1 MRSSIFLETKTKA
14 ARDLNLPISIV
25 ITLSAAIFEGLR
37 ANVTTNA
44 LLLQGELTPQL
55 APLCEPGSLYLSLD
69 TKCQSLSALL
79 ITIDIRLP
87 LVQDGVEVVK
97 LASRTLVYLHVPS
110 KTPLFFDV
118 DGRNKLFPTVYA
130 LWRVRQ
136 LSAEADAQSGSFSL
150 CCPTLV
156 VHPPVSKFVLN
167 GADVMLPG
175 ALMESKVGCFG
186 EV

>member
-1 MRSSIFLETKTKA
+1 MGI
-14 ARDLNLPISIV
+14 
-25 ITLSAAIFEGLR
+25 R
-37 ANVTTNA
+37 A
-44 LLLQGELTPQL
+44 
-55 APLCEPGSLYLSLD
+55 
-69 TKCQSLSALL
+69 
-79 ITIDIRLP
+79 P
-87 LVQDGVEVVK
+87 LVQDGIEVVK

-136 LSAEADAQSGSFSL
+136 ISAESGTMVAAAKTSAQSGPCSL

-175 ALMESKVGCFG
+175 TRTCSWNRKSSVSERLRKIRFCVHRKYVVQCQAK
-186 EV
+186 